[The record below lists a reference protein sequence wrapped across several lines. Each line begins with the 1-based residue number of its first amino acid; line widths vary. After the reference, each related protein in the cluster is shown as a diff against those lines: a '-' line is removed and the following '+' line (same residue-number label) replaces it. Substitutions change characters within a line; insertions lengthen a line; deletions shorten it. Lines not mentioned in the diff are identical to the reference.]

1 MFLLEQSGRQHA
13 VHPFDLRDR
22 GLLLAD
28 GVFDT
33 SLIVCGTMVLRSA
46 HVNRL
51 VRDAAAL
58 EITIDQQ
65 RIHDLL
71 DNNLTE
77 DHNGMLRIT
86 VTSGP
91 AERWSLN
98 TQMIHPTVLLS
109 LSPLNKSDQF
119 KPISLQTSLIRRN
132 HTSLTSR
139 HKTLAY
145 TDNLA
150 AQRAARAEGYDD
162 ALFLN
167 TCGKVCCV
175 TTGNLFLEIHNTWVT
190 PPVSD
195 GILPGVMRQWV
206 MQTAPSIGLG
216 IIERTITEDELQ
228 YVEAAF
234 MTNSGRL
241 VVPIA
246 KINGRDLRPQLPD
259 GLKHTT
265 VELIRAFRGH

>member
-13 VHPFDLRDR
+13 VRPFDLRDR

-58 EITIDQQ
+58 EINIDQQ
-65 RIHDLL
+65 RINDLL

-77 DHNGMLRIT
+77 DHNGVLRIT

-98 TQMIHPTVLLS
+98 TQMIPPTVLLS

-150 AQRAARAEGYDD
+150 ALRTARAEGYDD

-167 TCGKVCCV
+167 TCGNVCCV
-175 TTGNLFLEIHNTWVT
+175 TTGNLFLKIGNTWIT

-195 GILPGVMRQWV
+195 GILPGIMRQWV
-206 MQTAPSIGLG
+206 MKTAPHIGLG
-216 IIERTITEDELQ
+216 IIERTITEDELRF
-228 YVEAAF
+228 VEAAF

-241 VVPIA
+241 AVPIA
-246 KINGRDLRPQLPD
+246 KMDGRELRPQLPD
-259 GLKHTT
+259 GLEDAAI
-265 VELIRAFRGH
+265 ELVRTSREH

>member
-1 MFLLEQSGRQHA
+1 MFFLEQSGRQHA
-13 VHPFDLRDR
+13 VRPFDLRDR

-33 SLIVCGTMVLRSA
+33 SLIVCGTMILRSD

-58 EITIDQQ
+58 NINIDQQ

-71 DNNLTE
+71 DTNLTE
-77 DHNGMLRIT
+77 DQNGVLRIT

-98 TQMIHPTVLLS
+98 TQMASPTVLLN
-109 LSPLNKSDQF
+109 LSPLNESEQF
-119 KPISLQTSLIRRN
+119 KPISLQTSFIRRN

-150 AQRAARAEGYDD
+150 ALRAARSEGYDN

-167 TCGKVCCV
+167 TIGNVCCV
-175 TTGNLFLEIHNTWVT
+175 TSGNLFLKIHNTWAT
-190 PPVSD
+190 PRISD
-195 GILPGVMRQWV
+195 GILQGIMRQWV
-206 MQTAPSIGLG
+206 MRIAPSIGLK
-216 IIERTITEDELQ
+216 ITERTITEDELQ
-228 YVEAAF
+228 FVDAAF

-241 VVPIA
+241 TVPITH
-246 KINGRDLRPQLPD
+246 INGRELEPKLPD
-259 GLKHTT
+259 GLKYATMKLLRT
-265 VELIRAFRGH
+265 SREN